1 MRLHHE
7 FSTNW
12 QNNQEPIPRNHGDQL
27 LTPVTYEETE
37 GKTESDR
44 KPKLKRK

>member
-12 QNNQEPIPRNHGDQL
+12 QNNQEPILRNGDQL
-27 LTPVTYEETE
+27 LAPMTYEEMK